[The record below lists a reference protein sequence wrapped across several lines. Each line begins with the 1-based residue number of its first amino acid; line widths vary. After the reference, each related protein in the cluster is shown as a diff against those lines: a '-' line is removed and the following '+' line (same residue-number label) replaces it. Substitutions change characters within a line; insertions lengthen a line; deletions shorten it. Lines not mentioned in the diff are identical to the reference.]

1 MKNNLNQNFDNSDLL
16 NNDELDLKLIF
27 KFFFRNKL
35 FIGTLSLVFFIIAC
49 FISLKIKKTWEGE
62 FQIVINNKSN
72 STTMNMNPLL
82 QRFTDIGPQK
92 NNLMTEVEI
101 LSSPSVLMSTFDYVV
116 SYKEKKYEKEF
127 MNFSSWKNNT
137 LDIDLE
143 KNTSILNISY
153 RDKDMEI
160 ILPVLNR
167 ISSTYQ
173 QYSGRSKIR
182 NQELTKIFLSNQIK
196 LFKDKS
202 SNALKAAQEFAIDQ
216 DLIYLDANNINSSMD
231 NIEKTSSLLVPN
243 ISIENIRV
251 QAANEIRRIDSQL
264 QKIKEIGN
272 DFQKLQYI
280 GSTIPALMEEGL
292 PIELANI
299 EKELVERRSKYTDDD
314 ISILRIIDKRNL
326 IIKLLKNRAVG
337 YLQAKRIE
345 LEAKMEAAM
354 RPKGILLKYKELLR
368 EAGRDEATLISLE
381 NQLRAVELE
390 DARLE
395 DPWELIT
402 KPTLLEEA
410 VLPSKKNIA
419 FLGLLLGFF
428 SGSLISFFKE
438 RKSGKI
444 FDEDQIN
451 NILGVPII
459 EKFSLEDLKSNSDK
473 LLYLKECIDYS
484 IGKKIF
490 LVLSKELENIFK
502 DLYQDYLNDENNK
515 IVFTN
520 SIDNLK
526 DSSREDKIL
535 LIMTL
540 ESYKIEELEL
550 INKRV
555 NVQGLNLVGFVLFDS
570 ELEK

>member
-1 MKNNLNQNFDNSDLL
+1 MKNILNQNFDNSDSM
-16 NNDELDLKLIF
+16 NNDELDINLIL

-35 FIGTLSLVFFIIAC
+35 FIGTLTLVSFIIAC
-49 FISLKIKKTWEGE
+49 FYSLKIKKTWEGG
-62 FQIVINNKSN
+62 FQIVINDEGN
-72 STTMNMNPLL
+72 SPSMNISPLL
-82 QRFTDIGPQK
+82 QSFSNIKTQK
-92 NNLMTEVEI
+92 NTLKTEVEI
-101 LSSPSVLMSTFDYVV
+101 LGSPSVLMSTFDYVV
-116 SYKEKKYEKEF
+116 SYKEKKYKKEF
-127 MNFSSWKNNT
+127 MNFSSWKNST

-153 RDKDMEI
+153 RDKDKEL
-160 ILPVLNR
+160 ILPVLNK

-216 DLIYLDANNINSSMD
+216 DLIYLDANNINSAMD

-264 QKIKEIGN
+264 EKINQIGN

-314 ISILRIIDKRNL
+314 VSILRIIDKRNL

-345 LEAKMEAAM
+345 LEAQMEAAM
-354 RPKGILLKYKELLR
+354 RPKGTLLKYKELLR

-402 KPTLLEEA
+402 MPTLLEEA

-419 FLGLLLGFF
+419 FIGLLLGFF
-428 SGSLISFFKE
+428 SASLISFFKE
-438 RKSGKI
+438 RKSRKI
-444 FDEDQIN
+444 YNEDQIN
-451 NILGVPII
+451 NILGVPLI

-473 LLYLKECIDYS
+473 FLYLKECIDYS

-515 IVFTN
+515 VVFTN

-526 DSSREDKIL
+526 ESSREDKVL
-535 LIMTL
+535 LILSL

-555 NVQGLNLVGFVLFDS
+555 NAQGLNLVGFVLLDS

>member
-1 MKNNLNQNFDNSDLL
+1 MKNILNQNFDNSDSM
-16 NNDELDLKLIF
+16 NNDELDINLIL

-35 FIGTLSLVFFIIAC
+35 FIGTLTLVSFIIAC
-49 FISLKIKKTWEGE
+49 FYSLKIKKTWEGG
-62 FQIVINNKSN
+62 FQIVINDEGN
-72 STTMNMNPLL
+72 SPSMNISPLL
-82 QRFTDIGPQK
+82 QSFSNIKTQK
-92 NNLMTEVEI
+92 NTLKTEVEI
-101 LSSPSVLMSTFDYVV
+101 LGSPSVLMSTFDYVV
-116 SYKEKKYEKEF
+116 SYKEKKYKKEF
-127 MNFSSWKNNT
+127 MNFSSWKNST

-153 RDKDMEI
+153 RDKDKEL
-160 ILPVLNR
+160 ILPVLNK

-216 DLIYLDANNINSSMD
+216 DLIYLDANNINSAMD

-264 QKIKEIGN
+264 EKINQIGN

-314 ISILRIIDKRNL
+314 VSILRIIDKRNL

-345 LEAKMEAAM
+345 LEAQMEAAM
-354 RPKGILLKYKELLR
+354 RPKGTLLKYKELLR

-402 KPTLLEEA
+402 MPTLLEGA

-419 FLGLLLGFF
+419 FQGLLLGFF
-428 SGSLISFFKE
+428 SSSLISFFKE
-438 RKSGKI
+438 RKSRKI
-444 FDEDQIN
+444 YNEDQIN
-451 NILGVPII
+451 NILGVPLI

-473 LLYLKECIDYS
+473 FLYLKECIDYS

-515 IVFTN
+515 VVFTN

-526 DSSREDKIL
+526 ESSREDKVL
-535 LIMTL
+535 LILSL

-555 NVQGLNLVGFVLFDS
+555 NAQGLNLVGFVLLDS